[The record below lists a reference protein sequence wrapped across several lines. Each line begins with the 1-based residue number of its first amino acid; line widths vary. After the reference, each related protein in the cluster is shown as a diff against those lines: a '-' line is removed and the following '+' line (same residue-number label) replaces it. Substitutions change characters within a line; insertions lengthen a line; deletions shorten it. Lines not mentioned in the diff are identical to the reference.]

1 MAEQGAHLSQLLL
14 QSGRPSI
21 FELVAQEGL
30 NQAIRGALKF
40 FLRVCYNNYP
50 SLFGGAYRW
59 ADEIQFLADV
69 VLQSYYLKNHGASF
83 AENFYGLER
92 VTNGGNPLSLKGKIK
107 SLLGL
112 TLPSYILNK
121 IQEYLKGTDNAQ
133 TPRKLSFSTV
143 CHVYELLA
151 LVNWILYTLG
161 KSSSHTP
168 LLRMLGVKLQH
179 ADESSSSSVSLT
191 KIIEMSAFFIQFLE
205 WWFNNQS
212 TQAKSILS
220 LPVPPAP
227 HSKACEKSPKTKSGE
242 CPICHQPW
250 KNECAL
256 RVSGYVFCYRCII
269 QYLKENNCCPVTLAP
284 ATSNDLIRIF
294 ANAT

>member
-1 MAEQGAHLSQLLL
+1 M
-14 QSGRPSI
+14 
-21 FELVAQEGL
+21 
-30 NQAIRGALKF
+30 
-40 FLRVCYNNYP
+40 
-50 SLFGGAYRW
+50 
-59 ADEIQFLADV
+59 
-69 VLQSYYLKNHGASF
+69 
-83 AENFYGLER
+83 
-92 VTNGGNPLSLKGKIK
+92 
-107 SLLGL
+107 
-112 TLPSYILNK
+112 
-121 IQEYLKGTDNAQ
+121 
-133 TPRKLSFSTV
+133 SFSTV
-143 CHVYELLA
+143 SYIYDLLA

-256 RVSGYVFCYRCII
+256 RVSGYELIFTSKIVEVTYFHENFSYVFCYRCII